1 MGLCCRSPWLTWD
14 TVNGVDFS
22 KILREQRLV
31 ITDESI
37 GVSQLLGVHM
47 PGLPSKVYAYGHHIL
62 DVGHWLMWAYA
73 SILGLGVGIGGL
85 WVSMKYYYISCNV
98 QDFQM
103 RTLSKKGDF
112 S

>member
-73 SILGLGVGIGGL
+73 SILGAWGWDWRVVGLHEIL
-85 WVSMKYYYISCNV
+85 LYILQCTGFSDENS
-98 QDFQM
+98 FQ
-103 RTLSKKGDF
+103 KG
-112 S
+112 